1 VTDEWNGLRRAVA
14 FLTPIGGAVAPGP
27 DALFWFPAVGAVL
40 GLGVGA
46 VWWGASRIW
55 GPLLGAALA
64 VSADLA
70 FTGMLHLDGLCD
82 SSDGLIAPLDRSRR
96 LEVMAAH
103 DTGAFAVGVA
113 CLTLLV
119 RVGCLAALHPSGVLV
134 AALWTGSRTVMAVV
148 AVGVPYARPGGLA
161 SGFIAGWSRRG
172 LAPLAVAG
180 AGGALVLAL
189 VWRPVIGPLA
199 IVGLVG
205 GAGAVVGLAWR
216 RIGGYTGDVLGA
228 AGMIG
233 ETVGLL
239 VAAARW

>member
-1 VTDEWNGLRRAVA
+1 MSGDWNGLRRAVA
-14 FLTPIGGAVAPGP
+14 FLTPIGGAIDPGP

-40 GLGVGA
+40 GLAVGA
-46 VWWGASRIW
+46 VWWGASRAW
-55 GPLLGAALA
+55 GPLLGATLA
-64 VSADLA
+64 VACDLA

-82 SSDGLIAPLDRSRR
+82 SSDGLLAPMDRDRR
-96 LEVMAAH
+96 LAVMASP

-119 RVGCLAALHPSGVLV
+119 RVGCLAALRPSGVLI
-134 AALWTGSRTVMAVV
+134 AALWTGSRTAMAVI
-148 AVGVPYARPGGLA
+148 AVGAPYARPGGLA
-161 SGFIAGWSRRG
+161 SGFLAGWSRRA
-172 LAPLAVAG
+172 LPPLAAAG
-180 AGGALVLAL
+180 AGGALLLAFE
-189 VWRPVIGPLA
+189 WRPAVGPFAVL
-199 IVGLVG
+199 GLVG

-228 AGMIG
+228 AGMVG